1 MLFLRCLCELLSDL
15 KKQTRAE
22 ATLCSHKLF
31 RLQTKNRE
39 KSFLPP
45 TSSTPSRSMSL
56 VKFDI
61 WPVNVDRLPL
71 TWPRD
76 WPRPEP
82 SPPSHDDILADRG
95 RKTHQK
101 VREGGGTGLCYC
113 DPNRIRIRLVMKFG
127 RMFCSVRFSLCP
139 ESEWRCQLTRVHLTS
154 PNPANNSC
162 CNRASEAAYAAF

>member
-71 TWPRD
+71 TWPR
-76 WPRPEP
+76 PEP

-101 VREGGGTGLCYC
+101 VREGGGTGLAVLLWPKQDQ
-113 DPNRIRIRLVMKFG
+113 DPSSHEVWSNVLFG
-127 RMFCSVRFSLCP
+127 SVLFVSWKWVEVSADPSSFNQP
-139 ESEWRCQLTRVHLTS
+139 E
-154 PNPANNSC
+154 PG
-162 CNRASEAAYAAF
+162 